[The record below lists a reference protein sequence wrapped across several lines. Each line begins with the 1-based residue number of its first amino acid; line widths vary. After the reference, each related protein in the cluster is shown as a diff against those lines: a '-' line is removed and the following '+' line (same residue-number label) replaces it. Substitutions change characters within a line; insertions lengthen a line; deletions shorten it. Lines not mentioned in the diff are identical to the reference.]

1 MISNEEAKAVNT
13 TVIAASDFA
22 GFIAR
27 LFDNS
32 VVANSFGLLAD
43 RLQFYRWERA
53 ELLFKKTQ
61 EKLHQRGIKE
71 LRTVPPK
78 ILLPLIENATLEEDD
93 DLHTLWANLL
103 VTALTPQKQEVH
115 ALYINILRQ
124 LSGSQ
129 AKLLSELS
137 KKYQSI
143 NESVRI
149 EVIDESSVRRRRLL
163 KFSKSSSMPV
173 PVSATDVIVLCSL
186 GVVEKLHEPE
196 LRGLGHAPEDYTVAL
211 HVWYQLSQLGREF
224 LASVEDKN
232 T

>member
-1 MISNEEAKAVNT
+1 MITNEQAKAAQEISKTTNT
-13 TVIAASDFA
+13 VVIAASDFA

-27 LFDNS
+27 LFNNS
-32 VVANSFGLLAD
+32 VVSNSFGLLAD

-93 DLHTLWANLL
+93 ELHTLWANLL
-103 VTALTPQKQEVH
+103 VTALTPQKEEVH

-129 AKLLSELS
+129 AKLLFKIFKEHADLEESWKWG
-137 KKYQSI
+137 KK
-143 NESVRI
+143 
-149 EVIDESSVRRRRLL
+149 LL
-163 KFSKSSSMPV
+163 KFSQVSSMPV
-173 PVSATDVIVLCSL
+173 SETDVIVLRSL
-186 GVVEKLHEPE
+186 GVVEQLPEPE
-196 LRGLGHAPEDYTVAL
+196 LRRPQDWDDPETYIIL
-211 HVWYQLSQLGREF
+211 HISYQLSQLGREF

>member
-1 MISNEEAKAVNT
+1 MITDEMAKAAQEVSKTTNT
-13 TVIAASDFA
+13 AIIVASDCA

-27 LFDNS
+27 LFNNS
-32 VVANSFGLLAD
+32 VISNSFGLLAD

-61 EKLHQRGIKE
+61 EKLSQRGIKE
-71 LRTVPPK
+71 LRIVPPK

-93 DLHTLWANLL
+93 ELHTLWANLL
-103 VTALTPQKQEVH
+103 VTALTPQMEEVH

-137 KKYQSI
+137 KKDQFI
-143 NESVRI
+143 KESRGYR
-149 EVIDESSVRRRRLL
+149 EELL
-163 KFSKSSSMPV
+163 KFSQSSSMPV
-173 PVSATDVIVLCSL
+173 SETDVIVLCSL
-186 GVVEKLHEPE
+186 GVVEKIHEPE
-196 LRGLGHAPEDYTVAL
+196 LHEPHDWDDPETYVTL
-211 HVWYQLSQLGREF
+211 YVWYRLSQLGREF
-224 LASVEDKN
+224 LASLEDKN

>member
-1 MISNEEAKAVNT
+1 MISNELAKAAQEISKTTNT
-13 TVIAASDFA
+13 AVIAASDCA

-27 LFDNS
+27 LFNNS
-32 VVANSFGLLAD
+32 VISNSFGLLAD

-93 DLHTLWANLL
+93 ELHTLWANLL
-103 VTALTPQKQEVH
+103 VTALTPQKEEVH

-137 KKYQSI
+137 KNHEI
-143 NESVRI
+143 I
-149 EVIDESSVRRRRLL
+149 EEYSVRRRRLL

-173 PVSATDVIVLCSL
+173 PVSATDVIVLCSW

-196 LRGLGHAPEDYTVAL
+196 LRGQDWRAPEDYTVDL